1 MVITKDIISKY
12 KKAGKISKECKEFG
26 RKLAIPGANY
36 LEISEKIEAKI
47 RKMGA
52 DLAFPVNMS
61 VNSVAA
67 HYCAIENDS
76 SVLKEGDL
84 LKLDIGVQIDGYIID
99 SAISIPIKTKKHDN
113 LILAA
118 REALD
123 NAVKFV
129 KPGIYTSDIG
139 EVIESTIQKHG
150 FKSIRNLSGHGIEQ
164 YNVHAGY
171 NIPNYKSGGKFKLEK
186 GMVIAIEPFA
196 TDGRG
201 LVTEGKS
208 SGIYEL
214 ADKKQTRMYRDVLNH
229 IISTYQTLPFSE
241 REVSKKFGRT
251 KTKLALGSF
260 ARAGI
265 LHDHKILNEKPGSH
279 VAQFEYTIIVD
290 DEPIVL
296 G

>member
-1 MVITKDIISKY
+1 MNKEVLTKY
-12 KKAGKISKECKEFG
+12 KKASEISKKCKEFG
-26 RKLAIPGANY
+26 KKLAVPGSNY
-36 LEISEKIEAKI
+36 LEISEKIESKI
-47 RKMGA
+47 RAMGA

-67 HYCAIENDS
+67 HYCAVENDKNI
-76 SVLKEGDL
+76 LKEGDL
-84 LKLDIGVQIDGYIID
+84 LKLDIGVQIDGYIVD

-113 LILAA
+113 LIFAA
-118 REALD
+118 KEALD
-123 NAVKFV
+123 NAVKLV

-139 EVIESTIQKHG
+139 EIIESTITKHG

-171 NIPNYKSGGKFKLEK
+171 NIPNYKSGGKFKLER

-196 TDGRG
+196 TNGTGR
-201 LVTEGKS
+201 VTEGKS

-214 ADKKQTRMYRDVLNH
+214 AEKRQVRMYRDVLSY
-229 IISTYQTLPFSE
+229 ITSTYRTLPFSE

-290 DEPIVL
+290 DKPIIL

>member
-1 MVITKDIISKY
+1 MNKEVLTKY
-12 KKAGKISKECKEFG
+12 KKASEISKKCKEFG
-26 RKLAIPGANY
+26 KKLAVPGANY
-36 LEISEKIEAKI
+36 LEISEKIESKI
-47 RKMGA
+47 RSMGA

-67 HYCAIENDS
+67 HYCAVENDKNI
-76 SVLKEGDL
+76 LNEGDL
-84 LKLDIGVQIDGYIID
+84 LKLDIGVQIEGYIVD
-99 SAISIPIKTKKHDN
+99 SAISIPIKTKNHDS

-118 REALD
+118 KEALN
-123 NAVKFV
+123 NAIKMV

-139 EVIESTIQKHG
+139 EIIESTINKHG

-196 TDGRG
+196 TNGTGR
-201 LVTEGKS
+201 VTEGKS

-214 ADKKQTRMYRDVLNH
+214 VEKRQVRMYRDVLNH
-229 IISTYQTLPFSE
+229 IISTYRTLPFSE
-241 REVSKKFGRT
+241 REVSKNFGRT

-260 ARAGI
+260 VRAGI
-265 LHDHKILNEKPGSH
+265 LHDHKILNEKPGSY

-290 DEPIVL
+290 DKPIIL

>member
-1 MVITKDIISKY
+1 MNKEVLTKY
-12 KKAGKISKECKEFG
+12 KKASEISKKCKEFG
-26 RKLAIPGANY
+26 KKLAVPGANY
-36 LEISEKIEAKI
+36 LEISEKIESKI
-47 RKMGA
+47 RSMGA

-67 HYCAIENDS
+67 HYCAVENDKNI
-76 SVLKEGDL
+76 LNEGDL
-84 LKLDIGVQIDGYIID
+84 LKLDIGVQIEGYIVD
-99 SAISIPIKTKKHDN
+99 SAISIPIKTKNHDN

-118 REALD
+118 KEALN
-123 NAVKFV
+123 NAIKMV

-139 EVIESTIQKHG
+139 EIIESTINKHG

-196 TDGRG
+196 TNGTGR
-201 LVTEGKS
+201 VTEGKS

-214 ADKKQTRMYRDVLNH
+214 VEKRQVRMYRDVLNH
-229 IISTYQTLPFSE
+229 IISTYRTLPFSE
-241 REVSKKFGRT
+241 REVSKNFGRT
-251 KTKLALGSF
+251 KTKLALDSF
-260 ARAGI
+260 VRAGI
-265 LHDHKILNEKPGSH
+265 LHDHKILNEKPGSY

-290 DEPIVL
+290 DKPIIL